1 LPGKNAEVW
10 GEAVI
15 TIAQALGESENA
27 RVPMKKN
34 LQFTLLI
41 CLSFLA
47 PQAVAQDKP
56 AQGKPVIDFKPTDSS
71 YERRDQPVTKDDLL
85 ILKRADEILSDETKW
100 NRKDDRTCRPEDKEW
115 SLFCALEKAS
125 IEVLGKYDH
134 RRAALQEVR
143 FAIEGVTQGKEFE
156 HRLMDFN
163 NLPATQFKDIKK
175 VLKMAAEKVAGKLKE
190 EK

>member
-1 LPGKNAEVW
+1 M
-10 GEAVI
+10 
-15 TIAQALGESENA
+15 IAQALGETEKG
-27 RVPMKKN
+27 RVHMKKI
-34 LQFTLLI
+34 LQSTLLI

-47 PQAVAQDKP
+47 SQAVAQDKP
-56 AQGKPVIDFKPTDSS
+56 A
-71 YERRDQPVTKDDLL
+71 YERRDQPVTKDDPL

-143 FAIEGVTQGKEFE
+143 FAIEDVTQGREFE

-163 NLPATQFKDIKK
+163 NLPTTQFKDIKK
-175 VLKMAAEKVAGKLKE
+175 VLKMATEKVAAKLKE